1 MIPGVEF
8 PSLFVEGC
16 VWFLASILLG
26 LVDLLYRS
34 RVCRRGS
41 DGPTVLGKESYGL
54 TPDGGQSVPGR
65 GERQAPARQLREET
79 QA

>member
-1 MIPGVEF
+1 MTG
-8 PSLFVEGC
+8 
-16 VWFLASILLG
+16 
-26 LVDLLYRS
+26 

-65 GERQAPARQLREET
+65 GLSLPPARQLREAKA
-79 QA
+79 QRALWLWRG

>member
-1 MIPGVEF
+1 VGIAGIDSRDRLADCAGEDSVIPGVEF

-34 RVCRRGS
+34 RVVRRMGGDE
-41 DGPTVLGKESYGL
+41 DG
-54 TPDGGQSVPGR
+54 R
-65 GERQAPARQLREET
+65 
-79 QA
+79 

>member
-1 MIPGVEF
+1 MSE
-8 PSLFVEGC
+8 
-16 VWFLASILLG
+16 
-26 LVDLLYRS
+26 

-65 GERQAPARQLREET
+65 GESQAPARQLREET